1 MLQMKQ
7 INSNKMY
14 AILAIA
20 LLTPTFMFSQDLIG
34 EIENWKGQIKIV
46 AQALIGVFAIGGGIY
61 AYMKVQN
68 DDGGSGKKAILN
80 FVGAFNVR
88 CFIFCCNRIFLRVND
103 EHKQA

>member
-1 MLQMKQ
+1 MNNNLNLKMLQMKQ

-46 AQALIGVFAIGGGIY
+46 AQALIGVVAIGGGIY

-80 FVGAFNVR
+80 FVGALMFGALFFAVIE
-88 CFIFCCNRIFLRVND
+88 FFLG
-103 EHKQA
+103 